1 MSSQMTYEERELFLA
16 DIHVGVLGIASPN
29 RGPVLVPVWY
39 SYEPGGE
46 IAFLTDK
53 DSRKVELLT
62 QEDRFTLCVQNEE
75 PPYQYVSVE
84 GPVTLIEEAD
94 RARDLGPIA
103 RRYLG
108 KTAGDAYVED
118 TKGVEE
124 VLVKMR
130 PERWS
135 TADYGKTS

>member
-1 MSSQMTYEERELFLA
+1 MSSQMTYEEREIFLA

-62 QEDRFTLCVQNEE
+62 QEGRFTLCVQNEE

>member
-1 MSSQMTYEERELFLA
+1 MSSQMTYEEREQFLA

-62 QEDRFTLCVQNEE
+62 IEGRFTLCVQNEE

>member
-1 MSSQMTYEERELFLA
+1 MSSQMTYEEREIFLA

-62 QEDRFTLCVQNEE
+62 IEGRFTLCVQNEE

-84 GPVTLIEEAD
+84 GPVTLIEDAD

-124 VLVKMR
+124 MLVKMR

>member
-1 MSSQMTYEERELFLA
+1 MSSRMTYKEREIFLA
-16 DIHVGVLGIASPN
+16 DVHVGVLGITSPN

-39 SYEPGGE
+39 MYESGGE
-46 IAFLTDK
+46 IVFLTDK
-53 DSRKVELLT
+53 DSHKTELLT
-62 QEDRFTLCVQNEE
+62 VEGRFTLCVQNEE

-84 GPVTLIEEAD
+84 GPVTSIEEAD
-94 RARDLGPIA
+94 RASDLGPIA

-108 KTAGDAYVED
+108 NTAGDAYVEE

-124 VLVKMR
+124 VLIRMR

>member
-62 QEDRFTLCVQNEE
+62 QEGRFTLCVQNEE